1 MPLSENEKRV
11 LEEMEAALSADD
23 PKFAHRLRGELSS
36 QRVRRFIVGFTFI
49 VVGMAILIGGL
60 IAKNVFIGI
69 AGFLVSFIS
78 TVLII
83 SGSKNRV
90 ILGVEEKKA
99 KGRKARSSL
108 SSIME
113 QRWEKRRWDN

>member
-36 QRVRRFIVGFTFI
+36 QRVRRYVLGFIFI
-49 VVGMAILIGGL
+49 LAGMAILIGGL
-60 IAKNVFIGI
+60 VAKNVFIGI
-69 AGFLVSFIS
+69 SGFLVSFVS
-78 TVLII
+78 TALII
-83 SGSKNRV
+83 AGSKNRV
-90 ILGVEEKKA
+90 IMGVEEKKA
-99 KGRKARSSL
+99 KGRMARSSL

-113 QRWEKRRWDN
+113 QRWEKRRWDS

>member
-36 QRVRRFIVGFTFI
+36 QRVRRYVLGFIFI
-49 VVGMAILIGGL
+49 LAGMAILIGGL
-60 IAKNVFIGI
+60 VAKNVFIGI
-69 AGFLVSFIS
+69 SGFLVSFVS
-78 TVLII
+78 TALII
-83 SGSKNRV
+83 AGSKNRV
-90 ILGVEEKKA
+90 IMGVEEKKA

-113 QRWEKRRWDN
+113 QRWEKRRWDS